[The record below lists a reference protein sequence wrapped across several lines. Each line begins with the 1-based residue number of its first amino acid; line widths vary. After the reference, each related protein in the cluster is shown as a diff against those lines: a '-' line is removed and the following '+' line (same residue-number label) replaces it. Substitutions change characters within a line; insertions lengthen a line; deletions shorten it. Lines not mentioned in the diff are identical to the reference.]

1 MGPLRGCGLHSF
13 NFSVVVSVGP
23 VWPDLHGLYER
34 LQVAEELGT
43 QVSRDLS
50 RILEHLKNTA
60 TFSPISTG
68 SCIIIFNK
76 VVINVVCHTQF
87 SLISWT
93 CKTCL
98 SHVLMCLSP
107 FALFPAE
114 QVICCRLHHPT
125 HLLPA
130 AGCHRTILLFRDM
143 CVF

>member
-23 VWPDLHGLYER
+23 TVCPDLHGLYER

-50 RILEHLKNTA
+50 RILEHLKNMSSAANVTSLTNT

-68 SCIIIFNK
+68 SFIIIFNK
-76 VVINVVCHTQF
+76 VVINVVCHRQF

-93 CKTCL
+93 CKTCAHKL
-98 SHVLMCLSP
+98 KSLCTTPCTTSD
-107 FALFPAE
+107 
-114 QVICCRLHHPT
+114 
-125 HLLPA
+125 
-130 AGCHRTILLFRDM
+130 IL
-143 CVF
+143 